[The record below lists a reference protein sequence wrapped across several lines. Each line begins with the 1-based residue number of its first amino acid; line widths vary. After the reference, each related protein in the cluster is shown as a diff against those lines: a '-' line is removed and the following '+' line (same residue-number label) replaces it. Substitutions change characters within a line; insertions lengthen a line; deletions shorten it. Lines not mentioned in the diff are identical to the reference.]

1 VKSAQKLKV
10 FNFWATL
17 VWLVLCVPSVLWWK
31 NSVMWVI
38 LISLWANVIGHFT
51 AYIAAR
57 SEEAQQKGHNLTK
70 ADRDWISAHLALALA
85 KPDEL

>member
-1 VKSAQKLKV
+1 
-10 FNFWATL
+10 
-17 VWLVLCVPSVLWWK
+17 
-31 NSVMWVI
+31 MWVI